1 MSEQED
7 NRRNTLRQR
16 TAAGAVREENTQQ
29 KIRTKS
35 RWVLVVLLVLLLL
48 SVAVALSLTVFF
60 KVESVTVTEGCPY
73 SRDEVA
79 QAAGI
84 RQGENLFL
92 LSGETITRNLRD
104 ALPYAGEVTL
114 TRRLPHT
121 VEITITPAKA
131 AFAMRDVYGSYT
143 LMESSYR
150 VLEQYAAAIPAGAI
164 EVTGARLEDGCT
176 PCRTAPFSDPN
187 QKTLL
192 TTLLEALREHEFLEI
207 TSLDLSNISDLR
219 AVYDDRIVL
228 ALGSQ
233 GNLDYKLRCAR
244 KTLTEKY
251 ADPAT
256 EGILD
261 LSLLTGEGNQLFFR
275 AQEIHSSTPE
285 PSGTSSEIPAGETRE
300 VSDIPVASDL
310 TRNP

>member
-7 NRRNTLRQR
+7 NRRQTLRQR
-16 TAAGAVREENTQQ
+16 TAAAAVREENTQQ

-35 RWVLVVLLVLLLL
+35 RWVLVLLLVLLVL
-48 SVAVALSLTVFF
+48 SVFTALSLTVFF
-60 KVESVTVTEGCPY
+60 KVESVTVTDGCPY
-73 SRDEVA
+73 SREEVA

-92 LSGETITRNLRD
+92 LSEETVKANLR
-104 ALPYAGEVTL
+104 ASLPYAGEVTL
-114 TRRLPHT
+114 TRHLPHT
-121 VEITITPAKA
+121 VEISVTPAKA

-143 LMESSYR
+143 LTESSYR
-150 VLEQYAAAIPAGAI
+150 VLEQYAARVPEGAV
-164 EVTGARLEDGCT
+164 EVTGVRLEDGCT
-176 PCRTAPFSDPN
+176 PCRTVPFSDPN

-192 TTLLEALREHEFLEI
+192 TDLMQALQEHEFLKI
-207 TSLDLSNISDLR
+207 TSLDLSNDSDLR
-219 AVYDDRIVL
+219 AVFEDRIVL

-256 EGILD
+256 EGVLD
-261 LSLLTGEGNQLFFR
+261 LSLLTGEGNQIFFR
-275 AQEIHSSTPE
+275 AEKIHQEE
-285 PSGTSSEIPAGETRE
+285 PVSSEEQPGEVRQ

-310 TRNP
+310 AGNP